1 MKKIDINKYKAEFM
15 QRFAFDFKE
24 WMSPAIRDYYS
35 LFLKNAHENREQ
47 LLSWVKE
54 YSILEN
60 GHSVK
65 IAQQPIQV
73 SSEARE
79 LFLTLQ
85 TQIGKEVHV
94 GSWFTVTQD
103 RVDQFS
109 NVTED
114 HQWLHND
121 VERAEKESPFKT
133 TIAHGFLTLSLLPR
147 LTDSV
152 DPTQPAY
159 PNSKMTVN
167 YGLNQVRFP
176 YPVKTG
182 SVIRAH
188 SRLIKVSP
196 IKRGLEIEKE
206 ISVEIQGTRRPGC
219 VAVSVVRVYF

>member
-1 MKKIDINKYKAEFM
+1 MRKININKYKKDFI
-15 QRFAFDFKE
+15 QKFTFDFKK

-35 LFLKNAHENREQ
+35 LFIKKAHNNRAQ
-47 LLSWVKE
+47 LLGWIKE
-54 YSILEN
+54 YSVLEN
-60 GHSVK
+60 DKLIKV
-65 IAQQPIQV
+65 AQKPIQV

-79 LFLTLQ
+79 TFLTLQ
-85 TQIGKEVHV
+85 TQIGQEVHV
-94 GSWFTVTQD
+94 GDWLTITQD
-103 RVDQFS
+103 RVDQFA

-121 VERAEKESPFKT
+121 AERAEKESPFKT

-152 DPTQPAY
+152 DTDEPAY
-159 PNSKMTVN
+159 PSAKMTVN

-206 ISVEIQGTRRPGC
+206 ISVEIKGTRRPAC

>member
-1 MKKIDINKYKAEFM
+1 MKKININKYKAEFM
-15 QRFAFDFKE
+15 QKFAFDFKE

-35 LFLKNAHENREQ
+35 LFIKKAHRNREQ
-47 LLSWVKE
+47 LRSWIRE
-54 YSILEN
+54 YSVLEN
-60 GHSVK
+60 GHSVQV
-65 IAQQPIQV
+65 AQRPIQV
-73 SSEARE
+73 STEARE
-79 LFLTLQ
+79 LFLNLQ
-85 TQIGKEVHV
+85 TQIGEEVHV
-94 GSWFTVTQD
+94 GEWFTITQE

-152 DPTQPAY
+152 DPTRPAY
-159 PNSKMTVN
+159 PNAKMMVN

-196 IKRGLEIEKE
+196 IKRGVEIEKE
-206 ISVEIQGTRRPGC
+206 ISIEIKGTRRPGC

>member
-1 MKKIDINKYKAEFM
+1 MRKININKYKKDFI
-15 QRFAFDFKE
+15 QKFTFDFKK

-35 LFLKNAHENREQ
+35 LFIKKAHNNRAN
-47 LLSWVKE
+47 LLGWVKE
-54 YSILEN
+54 YSVLEN
-60 GHSVK
+60 DKLIKV
-65 IAQQPIQV
+65 AQKPIQV

-79 LFLTLQ
+79 TFLTLQ
-85 TQIGKEVHV
+85 TQIGQEVHV
-94 GSWFTVTQD
+94 GDWLTITQE
-103 RVDQFS
+103 RVDQFA

-121 VERAEKESPFKT
+121 VARAEKESPFKT

-152 DPTQPAY
+152 NTDEPTY
-159 PNSKMTVN
+159 PSAKMTVN

-182 SVIRAH
+182 SVVRAH

-206 ISVEIQGTRRPGC
+206 ISIEIRGTRRPAC

>member
-1 MKKIDINKYKAEFM
+1 MKRFDINKYKAEFM
-15 QRFAFDFKE
+15 AKFAVDFTP

-35 LFLKNAHENREQ
+35 LFIKKAHSNREQ

-54 YSILEN
+54 YSILKDGQTVN
-60 GHSVK
+60 V
-65 IAQQPIQV
+65 AQKPVQLSP
-73 SSEARE
+73 SARE
-79 LFLTLQ
+79 LFLKLQ
-85 TQIGKEVHV
+85 SQIGEEVHV
-94 GSWFTVTQD
+94 GDWLTISQD
-103 RVDQFS
+103 RIDQFAQ
-109 NVTED
+109 VTED
-114 HQWLHND
+114 NQWLHND

-152 DPTQPAY
+152 NPDKPLY
-159 PNSKMTVN
+159 PDAKMTVN

-188 SRLIKVSP
+188 SRLIKVTP

-206 ISVEIQGTRRPGC
+206 ISVEIKNTRRPGC

>member
-1 MKKIDINKYKAEFM
+1 MKKIDINKYKADFM
-15 QRFAFDFKE
+15 QKFAFDFKQ
-24 WMSPAIRDYYS
+24 WMSPAVRDYYS
-35 LFLKNAHENREQ
+35 LFLKNAHYKRTTI
-47 LLSWVKE
+47 LSWVKE
-54 YSILEN
+54 YSVLEN
-60 GHSVK
+60 GKSIQV
-65 IAQQPIQV
+65 AQKPIQV

-79 LFLTLQ
+79 LFLCLQ
-85 TQIGKEVHV
+85 AKIGEEIHV
-94 GSWFTVTQD
+94 GKWLTITQD
-103 RVDQFS
+103 RVDQFA

-121 VERAEKESPFKT
+121 VERAKNESPFKT
-133 TIAHGFLTLSLLPR
+133 TIAHGFLTLSLLPY
-147 LTDSV
+147 LTESV
-152 DPTQPAY
+152 DANKPSY
-159 PNSKMTVN
+159 PNVRMTVN